1 MTAVK
6 IMKRLCASNKIE
18 ECSIS
23 SAFQSVNEE
32 EEDAIESNTIKET
45 DLSTSAAMAYL
56 PHEPPYKIDAL
67 ILENVRHSVPLRFLP
82 AGEAGPNLGHE
93 R

>member
-32 EEDAIESNTIKET
+32 EEDVIESNTTKEI
-45 DLSTSAAMAYL
+45 DLSTSLTDWKA
-56 PHEPPYKIDAL
+56 EE
-67 ILENVRHSVPLRFLP
+67 ILHSSILLLAQSLFMILTAVTPLVTLRTT
-82 AGEAGPNLGHE
+82 
-93 R
+93 